1 MMGSFLTSI
10 ARQCELMRA
19 KRTETHEKRTH
30 LSAIIERVQSLA
42 IQPHANKMQVNFSIN
57 KSQ

>member
-1 MMGSFLTSI
+1 
-10 ARQCELMRA
+10 MRA

-42 IQPHANKMQVNFSIN
+42 KQPHANKVQALNF
-57 KSQ
+57 